1 VESHDH
7 HFKNVFLDFPTEALA
22 WLAPEAFEALGPL
35 KGLEFVRQ
43 EPRKRKL
50 KDAHPALDMPILFNF
65 EEGQVLLWL
74 VEFQEDKGRF
84 SIYRLLRYATDLM
97 EAYPR
102 ATVIPTVLF
111 TRRGKWRKDVT
122 REIGSRLVNRVYLHF
137 EYQLVRLFDFNAKDY
152 YENQNPIVKILMPR
166 MNYTPEERPE
176 VIRQAYMGLYQ
187 LATPMLFDKYVD
199 FIDVYAGVRDKERE
213 ELYRAIAEKEETAML
228 AQYIKEKGFNE
239 GMEKG
244 IQRGKEETAMLAQY
258 IKEKG
263 FNEGMEKGI
272 QQGIQQGMEQG
283 IQQGVVDGLLEG
295 IELGIGLRF
304 GAEGLKLMAAV
315 RQIREVARLKAV
327 KEAVK
332 NARDL
337 EDFRQKI
344 PGTQY

>member
-1 VESHDH
+1 MESHDH

-244 IQRGKEETAMLAQY
+244 IQ
-258 IKEKG
+258 
-263 FNEGMEKGI
+263 
-272 QQGIQQGMEQG
+272 QGIQQGMEQG